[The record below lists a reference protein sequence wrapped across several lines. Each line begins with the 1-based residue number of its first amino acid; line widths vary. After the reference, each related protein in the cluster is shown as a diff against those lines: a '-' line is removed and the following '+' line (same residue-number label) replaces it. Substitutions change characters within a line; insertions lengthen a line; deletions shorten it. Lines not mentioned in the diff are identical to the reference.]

1 MQRRLAGFSVY
12 SWNKS
17 APKDVLQ
24 VTILKFWRSP
34 GDSAQERFNRDL
46 LPHLDSAFNFAR
58 WLSRNEDDAADI
70 TQEAMIK
77 AFKNLDQMK
86 AGSAKAWL
94 MAIVRHTGLTYLN
107 RKSTQPGAFLDES
120 KELEWQGFS
129 PEQALLMSEEKEVAM
144 RLLEELPTEFR
155 EVVILRDVEDLS
167 YKEISEVVGAPIG
180 TVMSRLNRARYRL
193 QQRLSDR
200 TPEERRLGL

>member
-1 MQRRLAGFSVY
+1 M
-12 SWNKS
+12 
-17 APKDVLQ
+17 
-24 VTILKFWRSP
+24 KFWRSQ
-34 GDSAQERFNRDL
+34 GDSAKERFNRDL
-46 LPHLDSAFNFAR
+46 LPHLDSAYNLAR
-58 WLSRNEDDAADI
+58 WLTRNEDDAADI

-94 MAIVRHTGLTYLN
+94 MAIVRNTGLTYLN
-107 RKSTQPGAFLDES
+107 RKSNQPSAFPDES
-120 KELEWQGFS
+120 EDLEWQGFS
-129 PEQALLMSEEKEVAM
+129 PEQTLLMSEDREVVV

-155 EVVILRDVEDLS
+155 EVVVLRDVEDLS
-167 YKEISEVVGAPIG
+167 YKEISDVVGVPIG
-180 TVMSRLNRARYRL
+180 TVMSRLNRARHRL